1 MRARARVVAESDG
14 RDGTRLVTLRSE
26 APLVLR
32 DTPEVLYLVGGAGGP
47 LGGDDLSLDIVVG
60 AGARLTIRTVAASIA
75 LPGDGPSCVRV
86 RATVAGGG
94 DLRWLPEPVVA
105 ARGCV
110 HHMEATVV
118 LEAHARLVWREEL
131 VLGRHREP
139 PGSVSS
145 RASVDVDGTPLLR
158 HELALGPEH
167 PAAGSPAVTAGAR
180 AVGSVLLVGAPWAG
194 PHTSTVLGP
203 TAVLLPL
210 AGPGVL
216 VTALAADASGL
227 RRQLD
232 RGTELSGSHTEC
244 DVAP

>member
-1 MRARARVVAESDG
+1 MRARARVVAEADRHG
-14 RDGTRLVTLRSE
+14 RTRLVTLRSE

-32 DTPEVLYLVGGAGGP
+32 STPEVLYLVGGAGGP
-47 LGGDDLSLDIVVG
+47 LGGDDLSLEIVVG
-60 AGARLTIRTVAASIA
+60 VGARLTVRTVAASIA
-75 LPGDGPSCVRV
+75 LPGVGPSCVRV

-94 DLRWLPEPVVA
+94 GLRWLPAPVVA

-118 LEAHARLVWREEL
+118 LEADARLVWREEL
-131 VLGRHREP
+131 VLGRHGEP

-167 PAAGSPAVTAGAR
+167 PAAGGPAVTAGAR
-180 AVGSVLLVGAPWAG
+180 AVGSVLLVGAPWAA
-194 PHTSTVLGP
+194 PYPSTVLGP
-203 TAVLLPL
+203 TAAVLPL

-232 RGTELSGSHTEC
+232 RGMERSESHTEC